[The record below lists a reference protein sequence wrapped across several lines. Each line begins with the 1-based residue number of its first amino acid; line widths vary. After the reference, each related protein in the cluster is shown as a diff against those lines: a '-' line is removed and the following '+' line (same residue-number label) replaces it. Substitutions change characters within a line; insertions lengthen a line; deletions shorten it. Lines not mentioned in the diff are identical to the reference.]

1 MARRSRLSP
10 PPSPS
15 SESEAMAI
23 SSDALPS
30 PGGNV
35 AILVAAGQ
43 GLRAGPG
50 VLKQFRS
57 VGGVPLL
64 ARTVRAFAASGEVV
78 RAVLVVPDPK
88 EARSRLSGWLPADLP
103 VAYARG
109 GATRQDSTAAGL
121 EVAEAAE
128 IVLVHDGVRPFVDV
142 QLIRRVVG
150 AAKEWGAAVPVV
162 PVRETLKRLDARGAI
177 VETVDRQAYAL
188 AQTPQGFRREIL
200 QKALEWARACGRV
213 GTDEAE
219 IVEQSGM
226 PVARV
231 EGMETNLKITT
242 PSDFAMAERI
252 LGADS
257 AAGALRVG
265 IGYDVHALVPGRPLI
280 LGGLSIPH
288 STGPAGHSDGDLI
301 CHAAAD
307 AMLGAAGLP
316 DIGQLF
322 PDTHPAYRGASSLS
336 LLEAVSRRVAQAG
349 FGLVNLDLVLV
360 AEAPRLVPHLSA
372 MRINLARALAC
383 APERIGI
390 KGKRGEG
397 LSFEG
402 RNEGMAAHAV
412 ALLIRDGGTPQP

>member
-1 MARRSRLSP
+1 M
-10 PPSPS
+10 
-15 SESEAMAI
+15 
-23 SSDALPS
+23 
-30 PGGNV
+30 
-35 AILVAAGQ
+35 
-43 GLRAGPG
+43 
-50 VLKQFRS
+50 
-57 VGGVPLL
+57 
-64 ARTVRAFAASGEVV
+64 
-78 RAVLVVPDPK
+78 
-88 EARSRLSGWLPADLP
+88 
-103 VAYARG
+103 
-109 GATRQDSTAAGL
+109 
-121 EVAEAAE
+121 
-128 IVLVHDGVRPFVDV
+128 
-142 QLIRRVVG
+142 
-150 AAKEWGAAVPVV
+150 
-162 PVRETLKRLDARGAI
+162 
-177 VETVDRQAYAL
+177 
-188 AQTPQGFRREIL
+188 
-200 QKALEWARACGRV
+200 
-213 GTDEAE
+213 
-219 IVEQSGM
+219 
-226 PVARV
+226 
-231 EGMETNLKITT
+231 
-242 PSDFAMAERI
+242 
-252 LGADS
+252 
-257 AAGALRVG
+257 
-265 IGYDVHALVPGRPLI
+265 HALVPGRPLI